1 VIIRFESKCHN
12 CEVLE
17 SLLHSSKTENAR
29 LLEIILSNVQSQP
42 VQPATP
48 AETVNLDEYKSQSKY
63 MNWAAKRQELE
74 TRDRLLA
81 QEVNKDEELRK
92 EIQRKEKELGIDNAS
107 GVG

>member
-1 VIIRFESKCHN
+1 
-12 CEVLE
+12 
-17 SLLHSSKTENAR
+17 
-29 LLEIILSNVQSQP
+29 
-42 VQPATP
+42 
-48 AETVNLDEYKSQSKY
+48 